1 MILAA
6 GRGERLRPI
15 TDTVPKPLVLIGERT
30 LIEHHLV
37 RLSAMGVNHV
47 VINVAHLGEKIMEF
61 LGDGSRFDLK
71 LSYSIEPN
79 RALGT
84 AGGII
89 NALDHFTEQLFL
101 VINSDIF
108 TDCDFSQIQMPDSSK
123 AHLVLAPNPA
133 HNPNGDYCL
142 TDGHLVQHPSNPA
155 QTTVTF
161 TGIGLYRKTMFE
173 ALDIEKCGLT
183 QVFDQP
189 IRKGEI
195 SGQLHPTLWIDVGNA
210 ERLAQARIWAKT
222 QEKNIKYC

>member
-1 MILAA
+1 MIMEAMILAA

-15 TDTVPKPLVLIGERT
+15 TDTIPKPLVPMGERT

-37 RLSAMGVNHV
+37 RLSAAGVRHV
-47 VINVAHLGEKIMEF
+47 VINVAYLGEKIMQF

-71 LSYSIEPN
+71 LSYSIESN
-79 RALGT
+79 GALGT

-89 NALDHFTEQLFL
+89 NALDRFKEEQFL

-108 TDCDFSQIQMPDSSK
+108 TDCDFSQIQLPDSSK

-133 HNPNGDYCL
+133 HNLNGDYCL
-142 TDGHLVQHPSNPA
+142 TDDDGDGMVQHPSNPA
-155 QTTVTF
+155 QTTFTF

-189 IRKGEI
+189 IRNGEI
-195 SGQLHPTLWIDVGNA
+195 SGQLHRTLWIDVGNA
-210 ERLAQARIWAKT
+210 ERLAQART
-222 QEKNIKYC
+222 RS

>member
-15 TDTVPKPLVLIGERT
+15 TDAVPKPLVPIGGRT

-37 RLSAMGVNHV
+37 RLSAMDVNHV
-47 VINVAHLGEKIMEF
+47 VINVAYLGEKIMEF
-61 LGDGSRFDLK
+61 LGDGSRFGLK
-71 LSYSIEPN
+71 LSYSIESN

-89 NALDHFTEQLFL
+89 NALDYFKEEPFL

-108 TDCDFSQIQMPDSSK
+108 TDCDFSQIQMPDTAK

-142 TDGHLVQHPSNPA
+142 SNNCLVQHPSSPA

-173 ALDIEKCGLT
+173 ALDIEKCELT

-195 SGQLHPTLWIDVGNA
+195 SGQLHQTLWIDVGTV
-210 ERLAQARIWAKT
+210 ERLAQARTWTKT
-222 QEKNIKYC
+222 RQERKQKI